1 MVGPK
6 QHWEF
11 VQVHE
16 KKIADRFGLSAY
28 GCCEPIEDKLEYI
41 KSFETLRR
49 ISVSP
54 WADIQKCSDRMGKD
68 YVYSWKPNP
77 SYYLNN
83 YTRTIPNSWKVT

>member
-41 KSFETLRR
+41 KSFET
-49 ISVSP
+49 
-54 WADIQKCSDRMGKD
+54 
-68 YVYSWKPNP
+68 
-77 SYYLNN
+77 
-83 YTRTIPNSWKVT
+83 